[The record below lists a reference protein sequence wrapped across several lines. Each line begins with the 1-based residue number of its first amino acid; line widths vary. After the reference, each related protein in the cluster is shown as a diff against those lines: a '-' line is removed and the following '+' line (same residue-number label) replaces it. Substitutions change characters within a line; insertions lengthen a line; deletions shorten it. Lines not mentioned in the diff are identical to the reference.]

1 MTRHDPLAARSRL
14 LRRAAT
20 GATAL
25 AVTAAAG
32 TGLLT
37 YKIAQDHAAT
47 SDQPNPSGSPTSGT
61 TTSSGSTSDEHEQ
74 DEHEQEDW
82 SVSGSGLG
90 GSTQAQ
96 QQSPAGGSNGS

>member
-1 MTRHDPLAARSRL
+1 MTRPDPLAARSRL

-25 AVTAAAG
+25 AVAAAAG

-37 YKIAQDHAAT
+37 YKIAQDHAAA
-47 SDQPNPSGSPTSGT
+47 SEQSGNPSGSHTSRTTRTSGD
-61 TTSSGSTSDEHEQ
+61 G
-74 DEHEQEDW
+74 
-82 SVSGSGLG
+82 VVGGSGLG
-90 GSTQAQ
+90 GSTQTQ